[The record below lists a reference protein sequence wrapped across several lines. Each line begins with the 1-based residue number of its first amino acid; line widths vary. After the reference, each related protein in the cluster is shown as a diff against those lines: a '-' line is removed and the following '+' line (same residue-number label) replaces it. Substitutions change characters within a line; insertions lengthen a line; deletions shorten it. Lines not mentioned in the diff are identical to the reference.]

1 MALRAKEI
9 DRKGGRVVFLENRP
23 LAIQYRRPPRNALIP
38 GKPKVLRRKAAGN
51 ELVNIGETRYCSLT
65 AQEEDYSLNSRGPR
79 YESIKAFSVW
89 GVGP

>member
-1 MALRAKEI
+1 
-9 DRKGGRVVFLENRP
+9 
-23 LAIQYRRPPRNALIP
+23 
-38 GKPKVLRRKAAGN
+38 VLGRKAAGN
-51 ELVNIGETRYCSLT
+51 ELVDIGETRYCSLT